1 MTNRGTQY
9 LIREL
14 SIVSPYFFVSCILSI
29 LLLFGC
35 GNSHQTIK
43 PPEKTGEI
51 TLQNAVLQ
59 KTEAVPAEESNSFKP
74 FYIYSDK
81 GSPENH
87 YVPSG
92 FMPNG
97 KCLALD
103 EAWIENCHSGKSCI
117 RVEYDVMCSRKD
129 QKWAGIY
136 WLNPAN
142 NWGQRKGG
150 FNLTGA
156 QQLTFWAKGD
166 KGAEQI
172 QEFTVGGI
180 MGNYPDT
187 DIAVIGPVILS
198 NEWRRY
204 TIDLRGK
211 DLSYISGGIAWSTSE
226 DVNLETCTFYLDEIR
241 FE

>member
-1 MTNRGTQY
+1 MCKSSFFIP
-9 LIREL
+9 LI
-14 SIVSPYFFVSCILSI
+14 P
-29 LLLFGC
+29 LLIFLAGC
-35 GNSHQTIK
+35 GNSSKAIESSEKSDGSIVRNDTVVLKTQEI
-43 PPEKTGEI
+43 PVASEPIPVPE
-51 TLQNAVLQ
+51 
-59 KTEAVPAEESNSFKP
+59 EADLFKP

-87 YVPSG
+87 FVPSG

-103 EAWIENCHSGKSCI
+103 EAWTENCHSGKSCI
-117 RVEYDVMCSRKD
+117 RIEYDVMCSRKD

-156 QQLTFWAKGD
+156 QQLTFWARGD
-166 KGAEQI
+166 KGGEQI

-204 TIDLRGK
+204 SVDLRGK

-226 DVNLETCTFYLDEIR
+226 DVNPETCTFYLDEIR

>member
-1 MTNRGTQY
+1 MET
-9 LIREL
+9 REK
-14 SIVSPYFFVSCILSI
+14 SGGPVVRNIAIAKA
-29 LLLFGC
+29 
-35 GNSHQTIK
+35 Q
-43 PPEKTGEI
+43 
-51 TLQNAVLQ
+51 
-59 KTEAVPAEESNSFKP
+59 EALPSSEAPLEETNSFKP
-74 FYIYSDK
+74 FYVYSDK

-97 KCLALD
+97 KCLSLN
-103 EAWIENCHSGKSCI
+103 EAWTENCHSGKSCV
-117 RVEYDVMCSRKD
+117 RVEYDLLCSRKD
-129 QKWAGIY
+129 QHWAGVY

-166 KGAEQI
+166 QGGEQI

-198 NEWRRY
+198 GEWRRY

-211 DLSYISGGIAWSTSE
+211 DLSYVSGGIAWSTSE
-226 DVNLETCTFYLDEIR
+226 DVNPETCTFYLDEIR

>member
-1 MTNRGTQY
+1 MKIY
-9 LIREL
+9 
-14 SIVSPYFFVSCILSI
+14 SSPGFWILVTGCFLTFFV
-29 LLLFGC
+29 FGC
-35 GNSHQTIK
+35 GNPGQITK
-43 PPEKTGEI
+43 PPAKAEQVA
-51 TLQNAVLQ
+51 LQNVALP
-59 KTEAVPAEESNSFKP
+59 KTREIPPQGETPPAEINPFKP

-103 EAWIENCHSGKSCI
+103 EAWTQNCHSGKSCI
-117 RVEYDVMCSRKD
+117 RAEYDVMCSRKD
-129 QKWAGIY
+129 EKWAGIY

-156 QQLTFWAKGD
+156 RQLTFWAKGD

-180 MGNYPDT
+180 TGNYPDT

-198 NEWRRY
+198 GEWRRY
-204 TIDLRGK
+204 AIDLRGK

-226 DVNLETCTFYLDEIR
+226 DVNAETCTFYLDEIR

>member
-1 MTNRGTQY
+1 MFRVLEFNV
-9 LIREL
+9 L
-14 SIVSPYFFVSCILSI
+14 S
-29 LLLFGC
+29 LFRISDFGFRIFIPMAVFLVGC
-35 GNSHQTIK
+35 GNSNQAAHSPAKVEQTV
-43 PPEKTGEI
+43 P
-51 TLQNAVLQ
+51 QNIVVPKAEQ
-59 KTEAVPAEESNSFKP
+59 VPAEEADSFKP
-74 FYIYSDK
+74 FYIFSDK

-103 EAWIENCHSGKSCI
+103 EAWTENCHSGKNCI

-166 KGAEQI
+166 KGAEQV